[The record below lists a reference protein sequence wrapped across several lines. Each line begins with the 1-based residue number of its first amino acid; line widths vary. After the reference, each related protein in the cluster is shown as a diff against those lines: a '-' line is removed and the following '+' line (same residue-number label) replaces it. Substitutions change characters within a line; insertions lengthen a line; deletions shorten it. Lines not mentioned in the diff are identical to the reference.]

1 MSLNRQNTVTEL
13 IYLVFLW
20 LFSFDVYAALGIHSS
35 WILDSGK
42 FMYPALWGQGLTLQR
57 CVVNLEKRNSNDD
70 ASVAKLTRRKLKTK
84 NSFW

>member
-35 WILDSGK
+35 WIL